1 MTSGTID
8 LPKVGHVLRYVYLFA
23 NEQKAGRDEG
33 VKERFVVVIA
43 IDGKRYSVAAITT
56 KGEGRANALPLP
68 APVATAG
75 GVAPNSSVV
84 TDEIN
89 IFTWPGF
96 DIRPLMKGK
105 GFVAGRFPPAFTN
118 SLQSA
123 ILSAPH
129 ERIDRD

>member
-23 NEQKAGRDEG
+23 HEQKAGRDEG

-43 IDGKRYSVAAITT
+43 IVGKRYSVAAITT

-68 APVATAG
+68 APVANAAG
-75 GVAPNSSVV
+75 VEPGSSVV
-84 TDEIN
+84 IDEIN
-89 IFTWPGF
+89 LFTWPGF

-105 GFVAGRFPPAFTN
+105 GFIAGRLPPTFTN
-118 SLQSA
+118 ILQST
-123 ILSAPH
+123 ILGSKPTPV
-129 ERIDRD
+129 DRD

>member
-75 GVAPNSSVV
+75 GVAGAPDRPENKRENQPIMACAGARLRWWRGGSV
-84 TDEIN
+84 
-89 IFTWPGF
+89 
-96 DIRPLMKGK
+96 K
-105 GFVAGRFPPAFTN
+105 
-118 SLQSA
+118 SA
-123 ILSAPH
+123 
-129 ERIDRD
+129 